1 MVDTVTSEPL
11 ARASDTSKIELEV
24 GLGLG
29 LELELELELGL
40 KLESCVVWPWSR
52 GSKDRRDDVDSDR
65 CKFRFIWGVYG
76 VYKGVFSV

>member
-1 MVDTVTSEPL
+1 VVDTVTSEPL

-24 GLGLG
+24 RLGLG
-29 LELELELELGL
+29 LELELGL

-65 CKFRFIWGVYG
+65 CKFRFIMRGGGGVWC
-76 VYKGVFSV
+76 V

>member
-29 LELELELELGL
+29 LELELELGL
-40 KLESCVVWPWSR
+40 KLESCVVWP
-52 GSKDRRDDVDSDR
+52 
-65 CKFRFIWGVYG
+65 
-76 VYKGVFSV
+76 